1 MNLKPG
7 IKSHLFGAYLLVLA
21 LGIALAY
28 LVYSAGERVAGSSR
42 ELIERDVPE
51 LQAVTTLK
59 LDLLRQESLL
69 QRYYVNR
76 NREQFLRQYESLEG
90 RCVLGLDN
98 VARAFGPSEALQSA
112 RRDYGRLKQ
121 IVPDLDRALSAA
133 PPDAARAAGLLAEAG
148 TIVSRINNELDTLAN
163 AGMLRV
169 QQGAARGE
177 YTVRSMQARVVLF
190 AAAIFLVSLFVGY
203 YINAYVNGQTER
215 RRLAMFPERDPN
227 PVLRLSADGKVLYA
241 NPGAAELLRKIAA
254 ATARGDGSFGGGG
267 QTTQGDFV
275 SRDAP
280 ASSLR
285 ESFASEGSRP
295 AADDARALLP
305 PDLDR
310 RLAALRGSTTP
321 HELWEYRVA
330 GGLTLEC
337 GIHWL
342 ADLGFFHAYVS
353 DVTERRRAQ
362 ERLVHQA
369 YHDALTNLPN
379 RLMFEEEFERRVN
392 AGDRAG
398 MRAAFLLLG
407 VDRFRVVIESV
418 GHDVGDLLLQAVA
431 ERLRHLLG
439 QVRGRVRDSTLYR
452 MEGDLFAILVPG
464 FATSQT
470 PVWLAEQILT
480 GMRSPFYALGRE
492 YHLSL
497 SIGISIYPLDGQDA
511 ATMLRNAE
519 TAMQR
524 VKLRGG
530 SDLECYTRDMN
541 ERAAEWLALENEL
554 RHAEEHGELRLY
566 YQPQVDIPSG
576 AVIGAEALLRWEH
589 PEHGLLP
596 PARFL
601 PLAEESGLIV
611 PIGEW
616 VLRTACTVAA
626 AARTTQTR
634 ALTVAVNISARQ
646 FAQPDLP
653 RRVAEILRLTGLA
666 PERLE
671 LEITET
677 VAMQDVERT
686 IETLEELMRIGVKLA
701 VDDFGTGF
709 SSLSYLKRFPLDKL
723 KVDQSFVL
731 GLPEDEND
739 AAITRAVIALGRSL
753 KLKVI
758 AEGVETRAQLAAL
771 RDQGCDE
778 YQGYFFS
785 PPLPARE
792 FAELFSRANAENSK
806 PRQQSTVR

>member
-1 MNLKPG
+1 MNLRTG
-7 IKSHLFGAYLLVLA
+7 IKSHLFGAYVLVLV
-21 LGIALAY
+21 LGAALAFLAY
-28 LVYSAGERVAGSSR
+28 NAGEQVVSSSR
-42 ELIERDVPE
+42 SLIARDVPG

-59 LDLLRQESLL
+59 LELLKQESLL
-69 QRYYVNR
+69 YRYYTDR
-76 NREQFLRQYESLEG
+76 DRGQFLKKYQSSEG

-98 VARAFGPSEALQSA
+98 VARAFGPSETLQSA
-112 RRDYGRLKQ
+112 RSDYGRLKQ
-121 IVPDLDRALSAA
+121 IVPVLDQALSSR
-133 PPDAARAAGLLAEAG
+133 PPDTARGAKQLADASA
-148 TIVSRINNELDTLAN
+148 TVDRINRELDTLAN
-163 AGMLRV
+163 TAMLRV
-169 QQGAARGE
+169 QQDAARGE
-177 YTVRSMQARVVLF
+177 HTVRAMQTRVVLF
-190 AAAIFLVSLFVGY
+190 AVAILLVSIFVAY
-203 YINAYVNGQTER
+203 YINAYINEQTER

-227 PVLRLSADGKVLYA
+227 PVLRLSADGALLYA
-241 NPGAAELLRKIAA
+241 NPGAAELLEKIRAG
-254 ATARGDGSFGGGG
+254 TARGDNGFGAGG
-267 QTTQGDFV
+267 
-275 SRDAP
+275 P
-280 ASSLR
+280 ASSPR
-285 ESFASEGSRP
+285 ESFAAEGGRP
-295 AADDARALLP
+295 DQNELRALLP
-305 PDLDR
+305 PDLDE
-310 RLAALRGSTTP
+310 RLAALRRSP
-321 HELWEYRVA
+321 QSNELWEYRVA
-330 GGLTLEC
+330 GGRTLEC

-342 ADLGFFHAYVS
+342 PDLGIFHAYVS
-353 DVTERRRAQ
+353 DVTERQRAQ
-362 ERLVHQA
+362 ERLIHQA

-379 RLMFEEEFERRVN
+379 RLMFEEEFERRVY

-418 GHDVGDLLLQAVA
+418 GHDIGDLLLQAVA

-480 GMRSPFYALGRE
+480 SMRSPFYALGRE

-497 SIGISIYPLDGQDA
+497 SIGVSIYPLDGQDA
-511 ATMLRNAE
+511 TTILRNAE

-524 VKLRGG
+524 VKIHGG
-530 SDLECYTRDMN
+530 ANLECYTRDMN

-566 YQPQVDIPSG
+566 YQPQVDIRSG
-576 AVIGAEALLRWEH
+576 AVVGAEALLRWDH
-589 PEHGLLP
+589 PEHGLLAP
-596 PARFL
+596 VRFL

-616 VLRTACTVAA
+616 ALRTACAA
-626 AARTTQTR
+626 AAAAHTPQMR

-653 RRVAEILRLTGLA
+653 QRVADILHQTGLA

-677 VAMQDVERT
+677 VAMQDVART
-686 IETLEELMRIGVKLA
+686 IDTLEELMRIGVKLS

-709 SSLSYLKRFPLDKL
+709 SSMSYLKRFPLDKL
-723 KVDQSFVL
+723 KIDQSFVL
-731 GLPEDEND
+731 GLPDDDND
-739 AAITRAVIALGRSL
+739 AAITRAVIALGQSL

-758 AEGVETRAQLAAL
+758 AEGVETPEQLALL

-785 PPLPARE
+785 PPLPTRE
-792 FAELFSRANAENSK
+792 FAEMLEQAVATDHK
-806 PRQQSTVR
+806 PRKQTAER

>member
-21 LGIALAY
+21 LGAVLAF

-42 ELIERDVPE
+42 GLIERDVPG

-59 LDLLRQESLL
+59 LDLLRQEALL
-69 QRYYVNR
+69 YRYYVDR
-76 NREQFLRQYESLEG
+76 DRGQFLQKYESSEG
-90 RCVLGLDN
+90 QCVLGLDN
-98 VARAFGPSEALQSA
+98 VARAFGPGAALQSA

-121 IVPDLDRALSAA
+121 VVSVLDQALSST
-133 PPDAARAAGLLAEAG
+133 PPDAARGAKRLAEASV
-148 TIVSRINNELDTLAN
+148 IVSRINRDLDALAN

-169 QQGAARGE
+169 QQGATRGE
-177 YTVRSMQARVVLF
+177 VTVRAMQIRVVLLVG
-190 AAAIFLVSLFVGY
+190 AIFLISLFVGY
-203 YINAYVNGQTER
+203 YLIAYINEQTER

-227 PVLRLSADGKVLYA
+227 PVLRLSVDGVVLYA
-241 NPGAAELLRKIAA
+241 NPGAAELLKE
-254 ATARGDGSFGGGG
+254 TGVDPN
-267 QTTQGDFV
+267 D
-275 SRDAP
+275 P
-280 ASSLR
+280 
-285 ESFASEGSRP
+285 
-295 AADDARALLP
+295 RALLP
-305 PDLDR
+305 PDLDE
-310 RLAALRGSTTP
+310 RLDALRRSPRT

-330 GGLTLEC
+330 GGRTLEC

-342 ADLGFFHAYVS
+342 PDLGIFHAYVS
-353 DVTERRRAQ
+353 DVTERQRAQ

-369 YHDALTNLPN
+369 YHDALTNLSN
-379 RLMFEEEFERRVN
+379 RLMFEEEFERRVY
-392 AGDRAG
+392 ADDRAG

-418 GHDVGDLLLQAVA
+418 GHDIGDLLLQAVA

-497 SIGISIYPLDGQDA
+497 SIGVSIYPLDGQDA
-511 ATMLRNAE
+511 TTILRNAE

-524 VKLRGG
+524 VKMQGG
-530 SDLECYTRDMN
+530 ANLECYTRDMN

-554 RHAEEHGELRLY
+554 RHAEEHGELRLH

-576 AVIGAEALLRWEH
+576 AVIGAEALLRWDH
-589 PEHGLLP
+589 PEHGLLEP
-596 PARFL
+596 IRFL

-616 VLRTACTVAA
+616 VLRTACAA
-626 AARTTQTR
+626 AAAAHTPQTR
-634 ALTVAVNISARQ
+634 ALSVAVNISARQ

-653 RRVAEILRLTGLA
+653 RRVADILRLTGLA
-666 PERLE
+666 PGRLE

-677 VAMQDVERT
+677 VAMQDVART
-686 IETLEELMRIGVKLA
+686 IETLAELKGIGVKLS

-723 KVDQSFVL
+723 KIDQSFVL
-731 GLPEDEND
+731 GLPDDEND
-739 AAITRAVIALGRSL
+739 AAITRAVIALGQSL

-758 AEGVETRAQLAAL
+758 AEGVETDAQLAAL

-778 YQGYFFS
+778 YQGYLFS
-785 PPLPARE
+785 RPLPTRE
-792 FAELFSRANAENSK
+792 FAGLLERTSAVKSRRHRQTAK
-806 PRQQSTVR
+806 P